1 MQNSFFNTYFV
12 IQSTFKYIKMNNQQD
27 QLDAIHD
34 IKRLMERSSRFSA
47 LSGLSGVVV
56 GVFAIIAVL
65 ISYSILGISPLESVS
80 YLNILAP
87 SGVINTELMNLLAI
101 NYGITLLASFLT
113 AIGLSKRNAIKK
125 EEKTWDLSAKRMLI
139 NFTIPM
145 LAGGCYCLILFTQ
158 NHTELIIPATM
169 LFYGLGLLNA
179 SKYTVDDIKYLG
191 VLMVVLGLL
200 GSIFIDQALLLWGL
214 GFGVLHI
221 IYGSF
226 MYFKYEK

>member
-87 SGVINTELMNLLAI
+87 SGVINTELKNLLAI

-113 AIGLSKRNAIKK
+113 AIWLSKRNAIKK